1 MARRSTQALRTRPFT
16 FGIAERLKLGGLA
29 CRRSGLLVGTFA
41 GRQIARSSAPRR
53 NGLALGCQRGEVRL
67 RWRAHASE
75 VLSVT
80 FSPDGLTLA
89 STGNDKMVRIW
100 DPVTTQPL
108 LMLKGHEA
116 PVHAAA
122 FSRDGTILATGS
134 HDGRIKL
141 WRALPD
147 EQVSTR

>member
-1 MARRSTQALRTRPFT
+1 MSARRKS
-16 FGIAERLKLGGLA
+16 A
-29 CRRSGLLVGTFA
+29 CA
-41 GRQIARSSAPRR
+41 G
-53 NGLALGCQRGEVRL
+53 
-67 RWRAHASE
+67 RAHASE
-75 VLSVT
+75 ALSVT

-100 DPVTTQPL
+100 DPATTQPL

-116 PVHAAA
+116 PVHSAA

-147 EQVSTR
+147 EQPTTR